1 MLMNSHSPT
10 NQVVF
15 QQTKSKLMFVSLRHK
30 QTDGNMALYCITEI
44 KGKPL
49 LIISYSSIPLMY
61 ITVLHL
67 RQFHQLILSNYTN
80 ELTGDHW
87 LRCQ

>member
-1 MLMNSHSPT
+1 MVMNSHSAT

-15 QQTKSKLMFVSLRHK
+15 QQTKSELMFVSLRINRLMG
-30 QTDGNMALYCITEI
+30 TWNCITKI

-49 LIISYSSIPLMY
+49 LITSYSSIPLMY

-67 RQFHQLILSNYTN
+67 RQFYQLILSSYTTK
-80 ELTGDHW
+80 LTGDHW